1 MNQSLS
7 AEVLTVVG
15 AEPNA
20 TDPRLYRLYL
30 DLKAEPGTDST
41 RLVLL
46 LDAEVGASLV
56 EHLAALLP
64 KSASSQRLGDGLA
77 AGRTSLT

>member
-7 AEVLTVVG
+7 AEVLTVAGV
-15 AEPNA
+15 EPSP
-20 TDPRLYRLYL
+20 TEGGLYRLCL

-46 LDAEVGASLV
+46 LDAEVAANLV
-56 EHLAALLP
+56 EHVAAILP
-64 KSASSQRLGDGLA
+64 KSAPSQRLGDGLA
-77 AGRTSLT
+77 AARTSFT